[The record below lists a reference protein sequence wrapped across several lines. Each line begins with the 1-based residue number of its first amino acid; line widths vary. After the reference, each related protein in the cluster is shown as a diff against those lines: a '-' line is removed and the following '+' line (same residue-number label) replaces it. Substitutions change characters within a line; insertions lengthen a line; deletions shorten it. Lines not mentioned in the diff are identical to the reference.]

1 MSQLKQKGSSPFAGL
16 LRLGDVFLTKLVT
29 VGEWDALECFN
40 PDDTCNGRW
49 KCLSNEPHGLN
60 VEKGHSLPST
70 VVSYCPERGP
80 LRLGGKYLTGVHY
93 TGGGEE
99 VAKVT
104 TRNLVQGLEGPS
116 ADLGN
121 CMRYPQE
128 ALQEHD

>member
-1 MSQLKQKGSSPFAGL
+1 MWRS
-16 LRLGDVFLTKLVT
+16 
-29 VGEWDALECFN
+29 
-40 PDDTCNGRW
+40 
-49 KCLSNEPHGLN
+49 
-60 VEKGHSLPST
+60 HSLPST
-70 VVSYCPERGP
+70 VVSCCHKRGQ
-80 LRLGGKYLTGVHY
+80 LRLGGKYLTGVYY

-104 TRNLVQGLEGPS
+104 RNLGQGLEGPS